1 MMPHPRK
8 FPAIV
13 RLVTLLL
20 GALAVPGCAAIGA
33 APTATPLPP
42 TVPPSATATL
52 PPPTFTPRP
61 TPTKT
66 ATPTP
71 VPTAA
76 QVGDKATFG
85 NLEITLVGTAT
96 HDLIV
101 PGGLY
106 YYYPTDRTQYFL
118 DVGLL
123 ISDLVQGHATSLPVK
138 SIYIL
143 EEDEDA
149 YYPAF
154 ADYKTVERG
163 AKLDPF
169 TVGIATQTT
178 PGLNVFISKDTYL
191 RLVFVIDK
199 HQTIVLGVG
208 DSPQFTFD
216 VP

>member
-1 MMPHPRK
+1 MIRHRRRFLASLQPV
-8 FPAIV
+8 F
-13 RLVTLLL
+13 LLL
-20 GALAVPGCAAIGA
+20 AVLALPGCSAVAP

-42 TVPPSATATL
+42 TPLPTATATL
-52 PPPTFTPRP
+52 PPPTFTPLP
-61 TPTKT
+61 TPTRT

-71 VPTAA
+71 IPTPA
-76 QVGDKATFG
+76 QVGDKATVG

-118 DVGLL
+118 DVGVL
-123 ISDLVQGHATSLPVK
+123 IRDLEQGHTTSLPIQSVFVM
-138 SIYIL
+138 
-143 EEDEDA
+143 EEDEHA

-163 AKLDPF
+163 AKFDPF
-169 TVGIATQTT
+169 TVGIATETT

-191 RLVFVIDK
+191 RLIFVIDK
-199 HQTIVLGVG
+199 HQTILFGIG
-208 DSPQFTFD
+208 DSPQFVFE